1 MSCRPK
7 SVAVCEGPGWGWL
20 NGAEARGGDGD
31 GPRTAARPMDLPCP
45 VGGGETTHGP
55 TMSIGKRK
63 DAPWTLRVHWEE
75 EKCPTDPPCPL
86 GRGEM
91 PHGPSVSSGRRS
103 DAPWTPHV
111 HWDPLCP
118 WRRRRDAPW
127 TPPPHV
133 QWEEERL
140 RRSCGPERCFLPTCV
155 HCDCGAAE
163 EGVSVSVV
171 PLRGFPSVNPSVGC
185 ATQAMGSGGDTHS
198 GCAAHGVLCT
208 DVVRVVVHWVAH
220 RVLSHR
226 CVTC

>member
-1 MSCRPK
+1 MGPK
-7 SVAVCEGPGWGWL
+7 PVVGMGMDPAPLPAPWTSRVQLE
-20 NGAEARGGDGD
+20 EER
-31 GPRTAARPMDLPCP
+31 RPMDLPCP
-45 VGGGETTHGP
+45 LGRGKMPYGP
-55 TMSIGKRK
+55 SVSIGRRRN
-63 DAPWTLRVHWEE
+63 APQTPHVHWEE
-75 EKCPTDPPCPL
+75 ERCPMDPPCLVGGEVMLHGPPMSTGTL
-86 GRGEM
+86 FVHGGEEEM
-91 PHGPSVSSGRRS
+91 PHG
-103 DAPWTPHV
+103 
-111 HWDPLCP
+111 
-118 WRRRRDAPW
+118 
-127 TPPPHV
+127 PPPHV

>member
-1 MSCRPK
+1 MPTTATTPSMSCRPK

-63 DAPWTLRVHWEE
+63 DALWTLRVHWEE

-127 TPPPHV
+127 TPPPMSSG
-133 QWEEERL
+133 
-140 RRSCGPERCFLPTCV
+140 RRRDCDARVAPSAASCPHACTV
-155 HCDCGAAE
+155 T
-163 EGVSVSVV
+163 
-171 PLRGFPSVNPSVGC
+171 VGL
-185 ATQAMGSGGDTHS
+185 QRK
-198 GCAAHGVLCT
+198 V
-208 DVVRVVVHWVAH
+208 
-220 RVLSHR
+220 
-226 CVTC
+226 

>member
-7 SVAVCEGPGWGWL
+7 SAAVCEGPGWGVAQW
-20 NGAEARGGDGD
+20 GRSPWWGWGWT
-31 GPRTAARPMDLPCP
+31 PHRCP
-45 VGGGETTHGP
+45 PHGP
-55 TMSIGKRK
+55 PVSSWRRR
-63 DAPWTLRVHWEE
+63 DDPWTYHVHWEE
-75 EKCPTDPPCPL
+75 ERCPMDPPCLVGGEVMLHGPPMSTGTL
-86 GRGEM
+86 FVHGGEEEM
-91 PHGPSVSSGRRS
+91 PRGP
-103 DAPWTPHV
+103 
-111 HWDPLCP
+111 
-118 WRRRRDAPW
+118 
-127 TPPPHV
+127 PPPHV

-171 PLRGFPSVNPSVGC
+171 PLRGFPSVDPSVGC